1 MTIHPTAII
10 DHGAE
15 IETDAVIGPYCI
27 IEANVRIGKGSEL
40 GPYVR
45 VQGGTT
51 IGEHCRFCGHAS
63 VGTDPQDLKYAGEPT
78 RLEIGN
84 RNVFREFVSLNRG
97 TYQGGG
103 LTRIGNDGLFM
114 AYCHIAHDSMVGDQV
129 IFDNAATLAGHV
141 AVGDHATIGAFSAV
155 HQFCRVG
162 PHAFVGGFSV
172 VTRDALPFIKTV
184 GNRNDAKIYGI
195 NAIGLQRR
203 GIPEESIEELKHAYR
218 ILFRSQMNTR
228 DALARM
234 REREWAA
241 PEVAILVAFMESA
254 ARGFIR

>member
-1 MTIHPTAII
+1 MIHPTAII
-10 DHGAE
+10 DSGAE
-15 IETDAVIGPYCI
+15 IEPEVVVGPYCI
-27 IEANVRIGKGSEL
+27 IDANVRIGRGTQL

-45 VQGGTT
+45 VQGGTI
-51 IGEHCRFCGHAS
+51 IGESCRFCGHAS
-63 VGTDPQDLKYAGEPT
+63 VGTDPQDLKYGGEPT
-78 RLEIGN
+78 RLEIGS
-84 RNVFREFVSLNRG
+84 RNVFREFISLNRG
-97 TYQGGG
+97 TAQGGG

-114 AYCHIAHDSMVGDQV
+114 AYSHVAHDSSIGDHV

-141 AVGDHATIGAFSAV
+141 EVGDHATIGAFSAV

-162 PHAFVGGFSV
+162 LHSFIGGFSV
-172 VTRDALPFIKTV
+172 ITRDALPFVKTV

-203 GIPEESIEELKHAYR
+203 GVPEESIEELKHAYR
-218 ILFRSQMNTR
+218 ILFRSHLNTS

-234 REREWAA
+234 REQGWNA
-241 PEVAILVAFMESA
+241 PEVAILVEFMQSS